1 MSHLKVYYPECSQNE
16 QNKIRKENEIIEER
30 LLLARIDRL
39 PYFLQRLIGEFSPFV
54 VKQQFLVKYEY
65 FDKWIIENQDRIIGL
80 IEGWSKQ
87 HVGFVLNSIIQLEQP
102 GFDGYLKGG
111 SVYQDW
117 KANHMRKL
125 IKIYISHRTE
135 KMRHDILTEYLIN
148 HKNRVIHKFVPC
160 QVNPEFDKCPPIR
173 IYGAYKA
180 IEEYDTRL
188 KMKKKNSKNK

>member
-16 QNKIRKENEIIEER
+16 QNKIRKENEIIAER
-30 LLLARIDRL
+30 LLLARIDHL

-54 VKQQFLVKYEY
+54 IKQQFLVKYEF
-65 FDKWIIENQDRIIGL
+65 FDKWIIENQERIIGL

-87 HVGFVLNSIIQLEQP
+87 HVGFVLNSIIQLEYP
-102 GFDGYLKGG
+102 NYDGYLQGG
-111 SVYQDW
+111 SVYQDR
-117 KANHMRKL
+117 KATHMRKL
-125 IKIYISHRTE
+125 IKVYISHRTE
-135 KMRHDILTEYLIN
+135 NMRMDILTEYLIN

>member
-54 VKQQFLVKYEY
+54 IKQQFLVKYNF
-65 FDKWIIENQDRIIGL
+65 FDKWIIENTERIMDL

-87 HVGFVLNSIIQLEQP
+87 HVGFVLNSIIQLEYP
-102 GFDGYLKGG
+102 NYDGYLKGG
-111 SVYQDW
+111 SVYQDR

-135 KMRHDILTEYLIN
+135 NMRMDILTEYLIN

-160 QVNPEFDKCPPIR
+160 QINPEFDKCPPIR

>member
-1 MSHLKVYYPECSQNE
+1 MSHFKVYYPECSQNE
-16 QNKIRKENEIIEER
+16 QNRIRKENEILEER

-111 SVYQDW
+111 SVYQYW

-135 KMRHDILTEYLIN
+135 KMRHDILTEYIIN

-160 QVNPEFDKCPPIR
+160 QINPEFDKCPPIR

>member
-87 HVGFVLNSIIQLEQP
+87 QVGFVLNSIIQLEQP

-111 SVYQDW
+111 SVYQDR